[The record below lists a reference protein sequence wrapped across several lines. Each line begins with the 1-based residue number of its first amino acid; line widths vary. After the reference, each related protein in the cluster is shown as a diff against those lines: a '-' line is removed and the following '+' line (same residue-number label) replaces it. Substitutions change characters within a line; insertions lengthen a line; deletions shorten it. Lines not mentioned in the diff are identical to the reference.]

1 MKNNIKLTI
10 ENIKSTN
17 DFNYLF
23 ELAKKKN
30 FFDDINKYALP
41 TLNLAKIKIHYNDSI
56 HGYSMNIE
64 SYAYPYNFKF
74 GKPMD
79 YHD

>member
-1 MKNNIKLTI
+1 MPSFVQEPPSFDEPVAMPMAMEDNIVSDSYHSNNI
-10 ENIKSTN
+10 
-17 DFNYLF
+17 
-23 ELAKKKN
+23 
-30 FFDDINKYALP
+30 
-41 TLNLAKIKIHYNDSI
+41 NLAKIKIHYNDSI